1 MSDLRYDVVFQGEVS
16 PDFTVEAVKQ
26 SFASLF
32 KISESR
38 VETIFSGARVT
49 LKANLE
55 PAVAEKYQRTLE
67 RVGAVIELM
76 AQSAPVDSPSRL
88 QPSDTRGN
96 STQSPRS
103 PQSAVTTHTAANEA
117 ALEHD
122 PGHSSEAQTPLSER
136 KVESREASSDL
147 QKSQSSAEMPPSKQ
161 NVTAE
166 SSTSKA
172 LDEPRELG
180 FKFHGSGGEYFKIW
194 IVNIVLSILTLG
206 IYSAWAKVRNKQY
219 FYGNT
224 EFEGSTFSYLA
235 NPITIL
241 KGRLIAMAIL
251 IAYSVASNTPIW
263 WVSAIAVLGMLLV
276 SPFFVQRSLMFNA
289 RNSAYRNIRFNF
301 TGSFKEAA
309 LIFAGLPIASI
320 LLVVGVA
327 ALGQTMGAAWI
338 GAIAFLLLFALAM
351 PYFVFRHKNY
361 FVGNSEYGTTGFEF
375 SATRNDFFATWGK
388 LVLWTIVA
396 FVVAMVAAGI
406 VGGVLGVSI
415 AGLGGDSDLQNNMG
429 AMIPMIIAI
438 YLIVGLAYLFPFIYY
453 SVKINNLVFNNT
465 RIEDF
470 QLSAT
475 YELGSYGKLVVV
487 NTLLTLLTLGF
498 YRPWAMV
505 RTAQYKADHMSV
517 VAVSELD
524 NFVAGEEQ
532 HIGALGEEVGD
543 FYDLDFG
550 F

>member
-1 MSDLRYDVVFQGEVS
+1 MSDLRYDVVFQGEVL
-16 PDFTVEAVKQ
+16 PDFTLEAVKE
-26 SFASLF
+26 SFATLF
-32 KISESR
+32 KISEDR

-55 PAVAEKYQRTLE
+55 QSAAEKYQRTLQ
-67 RVGAVIELM
+67 RVGAVIDLVAQATAVESPAVSP
-76 AQSAPVDSPSRL
+76 AQSS
-88 QPSDTRGN
+88 SDTSN
-96 STQSPRS
+96 DPAHPASIPQDPAATAVEDVTQMRDSNEVSDAAQVQYSPL
-103 PQSAVTTHTAANEA
+103 QSE
-117 ALEHD
+117 
-122 PGHSSEAQTPLSER
+122 SSETETSTNEGVASEAIAG
-136 KVESREASSDL
+136 EGAN
-147 QKSQSSAEMPPSKQ
+147 SA
-161 NVTAE
+161 
-166 SSTSKA
+166 KA

-235 NPITIL
+235 SPITIL

-309 LIFAGLPIASI
+309 FIFAGLPIASI
-320 LLVVGVA
+320 LLVIGVA
-327 ALGQTMGAAWI
+327 ALGQTIGAAWI
-338 GAIAFLLLFALAM
+338 GAIAFLLLFAFAM
-351 PYFVFRHKNY
+351 PYFVYRQKDY
-361 FVGNSEYGTTGFEF
+361 FVANSEYGTTGFEF
-375 SATRNDFFATWGK
+375 SATRNNFFATWGK
-388 LVLWTIVA
+388 LVLWTIAA
-396 FVVAMVAAGI
+396 FVVAMILAGV
-406 VGGVLGVSI
+406 VGGLLGVSI
-415 AGLGGDSDLQNNMG
+415 AGLGGDTDIENNM
-429 AMIPMIIAI
+429 AAVIPMMIVI
-438 YLIVGLAYLFPFIYY
+438 YVIVGLAYLFPFIYY

-465 RIEDF
+465 RIDDF
-470 QLSAT
+470 QLSAN

-487 NTLLTLLTLGF
+487 NTTLTLLTLGF

-524 NFVAGEEQ
+524 NFVTGEEQ

>member
-1 MSDLRYDVVFQGEVS
+1 MSDLRYDVVFQGEIL
-16 PDFTVEAVKQ
+16 PDFTPEAVKE

-32 KISESR
+32 KISASR

-55 PAVAEKYQRTLE
+55 LAAAEKYQRTLE
-67 RVGAVIELM
+67 RVGALIELV
-76 AQSAPVDSPSRL
+76 AQSTQPESDSNIES
-88 QPSDTRGN
+88 QHS
-96 STQSPRS
+96 SQSPQETENS
-103 PQSAVTTHTAANEA
+103 VPASVMSDESINDH
-117 ALEHD
+117 
-122 PGHSSEAQTPLSER
+122 AQ
-136 KVESREASSDL
+136 ASSSIEAPDAA
-147 QKSQSSAEMPPSKQ
+147 SVSEDDQ
-161 NVTAE
+161 NPNTTDHDSVSETARAQ
-166 SSTSKA
+166 A
-172 LDEPRELG
+172 LTEPRELG
-180 FKFHGSGGEYFKIW
+180 FKFHGSGAEYFKIW
-194 IVNIVLSILTLG
+194 IVNLVLSILTLG

-235 NPITIL
+235 SPITIL
-241 KGRLIAMAIL
+241 KGRLIAMVIL

-263 WVSAIAVLGMLLV
+263 WVSAIAVLAMLLV

-309 LIFAGLPIASI
+309 LVFAGLPLASI
-320 LLVVGVA
+320 LLVVGIG
-327 ALGQTMGAAWI
+327 ALGSMIGAVWI
-338 GAIAFLLLFALAM
+338 GGIAFLLLFAFAM
-351 PYFVFRHKNY
+351 PYFVFRQKDY
-361 FVGNSEYGTTGFEF
+361 FVGNSQYGMTDFEF

-388 LVLWTIVA
+388 LVLWSIVA
-396 FVVAMVAAGI
+396 FIVAAIIAGV
-406 VGGVLGVSI
+406 VGGLLGVSM
-415 AGLGGDSDLQNNMG
+415 AGLGGDGDVQNNMG
-429 AMIPMIIAI
+429 AMIPMLIAI
-438 YLIVGLAYLFPFIYY
+438 YLIVGIAYLFPFIYY
-453 SVKINNLVFNNT
+453 IVKINNLVFNNT
-465 RIEDF
+465 RIDDF
-470 QLSAT
+470 QLSAN
-475 YELGSYGKLVVV
+475 YELMSYGKLLLV

-524 NFVAGEEQ
+524 GFVAGEEQ
-532 HIGALGEEVGD
+532 HVNALGEEVGD

>member
-1 MSDLRYDVVFQGEVS
+1 MSDLRYDVVFQGEVL
-16 PDFTVEAVKQ
+16 PDFTPEAVKQ
-26 SFASLF
+26 SFAELF

-55 PAVAEKYQRTLE
+55 QVAAKKYQRTLE
-67 RVGAVIELM
+67 RVGAVIELVSQPVSVESM
-76 AQSAPVDSPSRL
+76 ADDDSSPVSESNSNSGQDQEPGAMTAAPKNSSASDDDTANIATESASNDPSDSMIVSSKDDEAQASQAQADGSENDVSRAQS
-88 QPSDTRGN
+88 
-96 STQSPRS
+96 
-103 PQSAVTTHTAANEA
+103 
-117 ALEHD
+117 
-122 PGHSSEAQTPLSER
+122 
-136 KVESREASSDL
+136 
-147 QKSQSSAEMPPSKQ
+147 
-161 NVTAE
+161 
-166 SSTSKA
+166 

-235 NPITIL
+235 SPITIL

-251 IAYSVASNTPIW
+251 IAYSAASNTPIW

-309 LIFAGLPIASI
+309 LIFAGLPIGSI

-327 ALGQTMGAAWI
+327 ALGQTIGAAWI

-351 PYFVFRHKNY
+351 PYFIYRQKNY

-375 SATRNDFFATWGK
+375 SATRSDFFATWGK
-388 LVLWTIVA
+388 LVLWSFVAFIAAAILGGIVA
-396 FVVAMVAAGI
+396 GI
-406 VGGVLGVSI
+406 LGVSV
-415 AGLGGDSDLQNNMG
+415 AGLGGDGDVQNSMG
-429 AMIPMIIAI
+429 AMIPMLIAI
-438 YLIVGLAYLFPFIYY
+438 YLIVGIAYLFPFIYY
-453 SVKINNLVFNNT
+453 VVKINNLVFNNT
-465 RIEDF
+465 RIDDF
-470 QLSAT
+470 QLSAN
-475 YELGSYGKLVVV
+475 YELMSYGKLLLV

-524 NFVAGEEQ
+524 GFVAGEAK
-532 HIGALGEEVGD
+532 HIDALGEEVGD

>member
-1 MSDLRYDVVFQGEVS
+1 MSDLRYDVVFQGEIL
-16 PDFTVEAVKQ
+16 PDFTPETVKE

-32 KISESR
+32 KISASR

-55 PAVAEKYQRTLE
+55 RAAAEKYQRTLE
-67 RVGAVIELM
+67 RVGAVIELV
-76 AQSAPVDSPSRL
+76 AQSAPAETNTHVDPQSSPESPRETETAASDSQTL
-88 QPSDTRGN
+88 VASDEPVDDFAQTSDSADTSDTE
-96 STQSPRS
+96 T
-103 PQSAVTTHTAANEA
+103 E
-117 ALEHD
+117 
-122 PGHSSEAQTPLSER
+122 SEAFQNANTSDR
-136 KVESREASSDL
+136 ESINE
-147 QKSQSSAEMPPSKQ
+147 
-161 NVTAE
+161 
-166 SSTSKA
+166 STSAQA

-194 IVNIVLSILTLG
+194 IVNLVLSILTLG

-235 NPITIL
+235 SPITIL
-241 KGRLIAMAIL
+241 KGRLIAMVIL

-263 WVSAIAVLGMLLV
+263 WVSAIAVLAMLLV

-309 LIFAGLPIASI
+309 LVFAGLPIASI
-320 LLVVGVA
+320 LLVVGIA
-327 ALGQTMGAAWI
+327 ALGQMIGAVWI
-338 GAIAFLLLFALAM
+338 GGIAFLLLFAFAM
-351 PYFVFRHKNY
+351 PYFVFRQKDY
-361 FVGNSEYGTTGFEF
+361 FVGNSQYGTTGFEF
-375 SATRNDFFATWGK
+375 SASRNDFFATWGK
-388 LVLWTIVA
+388 LVLWSIVA
-396 FVVAMVAAGI
+396 FIVAAI
-406 VGGVLGVSI
+406 IAAVVGGLLGVSM
-415 AGLGGDSDLQNNMG
+415 AGLGGDGDVQNNMG

-438 YLIVGLAYLFPFIYY
+438 YLIVGIAYLFPFIYY
-453 SVKINNLVFNNT
+453 IVKINNLVFNNT
-465 RIEDF
+465 RIDDF
-470 QLSAT
+470 QLSAN
-475 YELGSYGKLVVV
+475 YELMSYGKLLLV

-524 NFVAGEEQ
+524 GFVAGEEQ
-532 HIGALGEEVGD
+532 HVNALGEEVGD

>member
-1 MSDLRYDVVFQGEVS
+1 MSDLRYDVVFQGEVL
-16 PDFTVEAVKQ
+16 PDFTPEAVKQ
-26 SFASLF
+26 SFAELF

-55 PAVAEKYQRTLE
+55 QVAAERYRRTLE
-67 RVGAVIELM
+67 RVGAVIELVSQPVSVESM
-76 AQSAPVDSPSRL
+76 ADDDSPSVSESNSDSSQDQNQEPSAMTATAQNSSVSDDRADITTESASND
-88 QPSDTRGN
+88 PSDSMN
-96 STQSPRS
+96 
-103 PQSAVTTHTAANEA
+103 A
-117 ALEHD
+117 
-122 PGHSSEAQTPLSER
+122 SSEGDEAQASQAQADGSENDM
-136 KVESREASSDL
+136 SRA
-147 QKSQSSAEMPPSKQ
+147 Q
-161 NVTAE
+161 
-166 SSTSKA
+166 A

-235 NPITIL
+235 SPITIL

-327 ALGQTMGAAWI
+327 ALGQTIGAVWI

-351 PYFVFRHKNY
+351 PYFIYRQKDY
-361 FVGNSEYGTTGFEF
+361 FVSNSEYGTTGFEF
-375 SATRNDFFATWGK
+375 SASRNDFFATWGK
-388 LVLWTIVA
+388 LVLWSIVA
-396 FVVAMVAAGI
+396 FIAAAILGGI
-406 VGGVLGVSI
+406 VGGILGVSV
-415 AGLGGDSDLQNNMG
+415 AGLGGDGDVQNNMG
-429 AMIPMIIAI
+429 AMIPMFIAI
-438 YLIVGLAYLFPFIYY
+438 YLIVGIAYLFPFIYY
-453 SVKINNLVFNNT
+453 VVKINNLVFNNT
-465 RIEDF
+465 RIDDF
-470 QLSAT
+470 QLSAN
-475 YELGSYGKLVVV
+475 YELMSYGKLLLV

-524 NFVAGEEQ
+524 GFVAGEAK
-532 HIGALGEEVGD
+532 HVDALGEEVGD